1 MTQAYPLTWPD
12 TMPRH
17 KAREKG
23 LFKTALPG
31 ALKNVQTSLT
41 AFGRDS
47 GKALSNLVISSNVTL
62 GVTRPDDPGVAIWF
76 VWDGLQ
82 VCIPV
87 DRYSTVEANLQ
98 AIHHIIEARRVEL
111 RHGTL
116 ALVRA
121 TFTGFVALPSPESS
135 RKRDWRDVLDL
146 NADERS
152 RVSKAIIEGR
162 FRKLAVERHP
172 DRHGGSHEA
181 MSELNRAR
189 DEALKEIG
197 S

>member
-1 MTQAYPLTWPD
+1 MSVTAYPLCWPE

-23 LFKTALPG
+23 QFRTTLNG
-31 ALKNVQTSLT
+31 AMNNVETSLR
-41 AFGRDS
+41 AFARDS
-47 GKALSNLVISSNVTL
+47 RKAISNLVMSSNVTL
-62 GVTRPDDPGVAIWF
+62 GRSNPDDPGVALWF
-76 VWDGLQ
+76 TWDGLQ

-87 DRYSTVEANLQ
+87 DRYLTVEANLQ

-121 TFTGFVALPSPESS
+121 TFTGFAALPAPGA
-135 RKRDWRDVLDL
+135 KRDWRDVLDL
-146 NADERS
+146 NEDERS
-152 RVSKAIIEGR
+152 RVNRPIIEGR
-162 FRKLAVERHP
+162 YRKLAAERHP
-172 DRHGGSHEA
+172 DRASGSHEKMA
-181 MSELNRAR
+181 ELNRAR

-197 S
+197 NE